1 MSDRKLKLFQ
11 INAVPYGSTAKIM
24 LGISKVA
31 EKNGFESY
39 MYSGYSSHPLN
50 EFEGTSFIMGSKLSK
65 AVHIVLGRLTGYIG
79 CFSYFE
85 TKKLI
90 KKLNEINPD
99 IIHLHIMHAWYIN
112 LPMLFNYIKMKNIKT
127 VWTFHDCWAFTG
139 HCPYFDAVKCEKWK
153 SQCGDCIQH
162 NKYPN
167 SFFDRSEKMF
177 YLKKKWFTGLKNLT
191 IITPSNWLAGLV
203 KESFLRDYPVK
214 VINNGIDLEIFKPTE
229 SDFREKYNLQDK
241 FIILG
246 VAFGWDQRKGMD
258 VFVNLSKKLT
268 NSFQIILVGTN
279 ENIDKSLPENII
291 SIHRTQNQKE
301 LAEIYSSA
309 NILLNP
315 TREDNYPTVNMEALA
330 CGTPIITFNTG
341 GSPEIID
348 DTCGIVVK
356 DDIEMLLAEIKML
369 YAERKLLSENC
380 LKRAKNFDMQTKFN
394 EYVNEYKRED

>member
-1 MSDRKLKLFQ
+1 MPDNKLKLFQ

-31 EKNGFESY
+31 EENGFESY
-39 MYSGYSSHPLN
+39 MYSGYSSHPIK
-50 EFEGTSFIMGSKLSK
+50 EFEGTNFIMGSKLSK
-65 AVHIVLGRLTGYIG
+65 AVHIALGRLTGYIG

-90 KKLNEINPD
+90 KRLNEINPD

-112 LPMLFNYIKMKNIKT
+112 LPLLFKYIKKKNIKT
-127 VWTFHDCWAFTG
+127 IWTFHDCWAFTG

-153 SQCGDCIQH
+153 SRCSGCVQY

-167 SFFDRSEKMF
+167 SFFDRSKKMF
-177 YLKKKWFTGLKNLT
+177 DLKKKWFIGLKNLT
-191 IITPSNWLAGLV
+191 IITPSSWLAGLV
-203 KESFLRDYPVK
+203 KESFLSNYPVK
-214 VINNGIDLEIFKPTE
+214 VINNGIDLDVFKPTE

-246 VAFGWDQRKGMD
+246 VAFGWEKRKGID
-258 VFVNLSKKLT
+258 VFVKLANKLK
-268 NSFQIILVGTN
+268 NSFQIILVGTD

-291 SIHRTQNQKE
+291 SIHRTQNQLE
-301 LAEIYSSA
+301 LAEIYTSA
-309 NILLNP
+309 YILLNP

-330 CGTPIITFNTG
+330 CGTPVITFNTG

-348 DTCGIVVK
+348 DSCGAVIG
-356 DDIEMLLAEIKML
+356 DDIDILLKTIEKL
-369 YAERKLLSENC
+369 YNEKYLKSENC
-380 LKRAKNFDMQTKFN
+380 LKRAKCFDMQKKFN
-394 EYVNEYKRED
+394 EYIKIYNL